1 MLLLLHFFAEILFVV
16 GIRLVDIK
24 GGALPL
30 VKKTEKKTIIIN
42 GLLGA
47 RKVEKERRIA
57 PRVFFSFETR
67 TDSAETGRRRG
78 PKEDGKGKGKGKGE
92 RQPCWSAVL
101 MKLSAPVTHRK
112 KHSVR
117 PRAQPCT
124 LPSLTHTHTPSLPFA
139 SPRLSRPPRHTSARH
154 VLAASASHLGRHASP
169 SAPGSHPPPPSPPN
183 ANRTHPPARTEAVPW

>member
-1 MLLLLHFFAEILFVV
+1 MF
-16 GIRLVDIK
+16 
-24 GGALPL
+24 
-30 VKKTEKKTIIIN
+30 
-42 GLLGA
+42 
-47 RKVEKERRIA
+47 
-57 PRVFFSFETR
+57 FFSFETR

-124 LPSLTHTHTPSLPFA
+124 LPSLTHTHTRHPSP
-139 SPRLSRPPRHTSARH
+139 SPRLASLVHHDTQAPVMCWLLQPPTWVGTPARPHPAATLHHHRHPTRIARILQPAQKLCRGKECSARAEQQGH
-154 VLAASASHLGRHASP
+154 GYRTRERMTECAEERNTKGRAFPLETQRH
-169 SAPGSHPPPPSPPN
+169 
-183 ANRTHPPARTEAVPW
+183 

>member
-57 PRVFFSFETR
+57 PRVFFFLLKLAQTVQRQEDGEDPR
-67 TDSAETGRRRG
+67 KTGR
-78 PKEDGKGKGKGKGE
+78 E
-92 RQPCWSAVL
+92 RERERDNRV
-101 MKLSAPVTHRK
+101 
-112 KHSVR
+112 
-117 PRAQPCT
+117 
-124 LPSLTHTHTPSLPFA
+124 
-139 SPRLSRPPRHTSARH
+139 
-154 VLAASASHLGRHASP
+154 GRQC
-169 SAPGSHPPPPSPPN
+169 
-183 ANRTHPPARTEAVPW
+183 